1 MSLALTLAVM
11 MSAFGRASTS
21 NETTTTT
28 TTTTP
33 HRPCLYEFRSTEMR
47 LGNFSSPNFPDNY
60 PPGTSCYYVFHG
72 LQWEGIRIQ
81 FHVFDL
87 ESPYPVG

>member
-1 MSLALTLAVM
+1 MRPLTLLAIGALCALRRV
-11 MSAFGRASTS
+11 SG
-21 NETTTTT
+21 NQ
-28 TTTTP
+28 TTP
-33 HRPCLYEFRSTEMR
+33 RHPCLHEFRSTELR
-47 LGNFSSPNFPDNY
+47 SGNFSSPNFPDNY

>member
-1 MSLALTLAVM
+1 MCGDVRPLMAVIVLSALQ
-11 MSAFGRASTS
+11 ASGANQTA
-21 NETTTTT
+21 
-28 TTTTP
+28 P
-33 HRPCLYEFRSTEMR
+33 GARQPCLHEFRSTELR
-47 LGNFSSPNFPDNY
+47 SGNFSSPNFPANY

-72 LQWEGIRIQ
+72 LQWEGIRIT